1 MMYKLSKPNI
11 KIDDF
16 FDDLLANRQ
25 GFAGKFRVG
34 RIKSIKSELIEKET
48 HYTNFLAHENKNEL
62 HQIVPTQ
69 VIEIPRDTPV
79 LQFFNF
85 PNTIAK
91 NKLLEKLREYKLI
104 DFIDS
109 TQSKNLILEQLKE
122 IKLNHLDDILTVG
135 EDLYTYSKYVD
146 KNVMKDAYEDYIV
159 NDTGIGRDVYDELL
173 LLADDA
179 ICPYCLIGNVTT
191 LDHYLPKANY
201 IDYAI
206 TPMNLIPSCV
216 DCNSN
221 KSDEI
226 YDIEEKL
233 LINSYIEDITSINW
247 LEGELIEAFPITF
260 KFKIKSNLGSS
271 VLRSRLER
279 QFFKLE
285 LDLRYGNTASRIF
298 RIRVKSIVIDYLS
311 GGLEAVRKKLESDKS
326 SAEFFN
332 LNSLEAKVYESLL
345 NSNWFMRKDTFKS
358 IIEYYKLEKIKS

>member
-11 KIDDF
+11 KMDDF

-25 GFAGKFRVG
+25 GSAGKFRLG
-34 RIKSIKSELIEKET
+34 RIKSIKSELIEKEIQ
-48 HYTNFLAHENKNEL
+48 YTNFIANEDRNEL

-69 VIEIPRDTPV
+69 IIEIPRDTPV

-104 DFIDS
+104 DFIDP
-109 TQSKNLILEQLKE
+109 TQTKNSILEQLKE
-122 IKLNHLDDILTVG
+122 VKLNHLDDILTAG
-135 EDLYTYSKYVD
+135 EDLYTYIRYVD
-146 KNVMKDAYEDYIV
+146 KNVMKEAYEDYLV
-159 NDTGIGRDVYDELL
+159 KDNEGIGRDIYDELM
-173 LLADDA
+173 LLADDG

-206 TPMNLIPSCV
+206 TPINLIPCCV
-216 DCNSN
+216 DCNTN

-247 LEGELIEAFPITF
+247 LEAKVVEAFPITF
-260 KFKIKSNLGSS
+260 EFKIKSTLGSS

-279 QFFKLE
+279 QFLKLE
-285 LDLRYGNTASRIF
+285 LDSRYGKAASRIF
-298 RIRVKSIVIDYLS
+298 RIRVKSIGVDYLS
-311 GGLEAVRKKLESDKS
+311 GGLEAVREKLESDKS

-332 LNSLEAKVYESLL
+332 LNSIEAKIYESLL
-345 NSNWFMRKDTFKS
+345 NSNWFMREDTLKS
-358 IIEYYKLEKIKS
+358 IIEYYKLS